1 MCGGASMT
9 GLFTMLLG
17 FAAIFAVANFGPRL
31 YANRDKIRINK
42 KIKTALQR
50 YVVYA
55 ISLGYKIRST

>member
-42 KIKTALQR
+42 KIKTTLGALCSLR
-50 YVVYA
+50 HA
-55 ISLGYKIRST
+55 IGY

>member
-17 FAAIFAVANFGPRL
+17 LAVIFAVANFGPRL

-42 KIKTALQR
+42 KIKTTLQR

-55 ISLGYKIRST
+55 MP

>member
-31 YANRDKIRINK
+31 YANRDKIHINK
-42 KIKTALQR
+42 KIKTTLQR

-55 ISLGYKIRST
+55 MP

>member
-1 MCGGASMT
+1 MT

-17 FAAIFAVANFGPRL
+17 FAAIFAVANFPRL

-42 KIKTALQR
+42 KIKTTLQR

-55 ISLGYKIRST
+55 IG